1 MNSLRKTVGF
11 LMALMLAAFA
21 LPSLA
26 QTKIYSINVSPL
38 GPNPV
43 AVTIKNETPNGNST
57 VNSFIIQPPNGV
69 TVTLASPASSASASV
84 SMSGGNVFVNNF
96 DGLKSG
102 NKTPKTITI
111 YLNATYNGG
120 AGPTCSTNYKWTA
133 TVSAGNAFSQEFSQ
147 VVGTSPPTNDTQS
160 GPPCNYS
167 LSMSGSVPAG
177 GANSLAATFS
187 NASTSVGSF
196 NSVTLT
202 APAGFTIASA
212 TLQGGKTGTVTTLP
226 AASVTIS
233 NISPAVA
240 PGGSLVLSLQVSAT
254 CSASTGTWGSSVSG
268 GFSIT
273 GNQPSTAVNGQ
284 CGLTFTTPPPSVIVV
299 SSPFT
304 VGVGAVDGSNTPI
317 ASFSGPVTLTLNTGT
332 LVLGTTAAS
341 GGVVTFSNLKI
352 NSTGTYTLTAANTGF
367 TSATSS
373 SFTVYFGQ
381 LDCKTGDTTANGG
394 VAQFGDDKVSGV
406 RWTNKDGSP
415 CVLVDYTFTGPVV
428 NNSNNGHQ
436 VWDTSLT
443 GQPGAVFTYAIS
455 WFPVWAQSN
464 GLPAPTQVAWDP
476 ALANYVDARYCLT
489 QNLPASLGTL
499 ASVPDPVTDSQ
510 TSITVNGSS
519 VPAFLI
525 TDTSKRFPIVIDKER
540 MNVTSITGTTWTV
553 QRGQGGTQASSH
565 PATYSGGA
573 AKKVMSTPLP
583 LDDSLQQMQMC
594 IFAESVQTVTPDQCT
609 APQPTNP
616 PPACLKII
624 QTILD
629 EGDGAFSQE

>member
-1 MNSLRKTVGF
+1 MYSLRKTVGF

-57 VNSFIIQPPNGV
+57 VNSFIIQPPSGV
-69 TVTLASPASSASASV
+69 TVALASPASSASASV
-84 SMSGGNVFVNNF
+84 SMSGGNVYVNNF

-133 TVSAGNAFSQEFSQ
+133 TVSTGNAFSQDFSQ

-160 GPPCNYS
+160 GPCNYS

-202 APAGFTIASA
+202 APAGFTITSA

-240 PGGSLVLSLQVSAT
+240 PGGSLGLSLQVSST
-254 CSASTGTWGSSVSG
+254 CSTSTGTWGSSVSG
-268 GFSIT
+268 GFAIS
-273 GNQPSTAVNGQ
+273 GNQPSTTVNGQ
-284 CGLTFTTPPPSVIVV
+284 CGLTFTTPPPSSIVV
-299 SSPFT
+299 SSKFT
-304 VGVGAVDGSNTPI
+304 VGVGAVDGSNAPI

-341 GGVVTFSNLKI
+341 GGVVTFSDLKI

-367 TSATSS
+367 ASATTSP
-373 SFTVYFGQ
+373 FTVYFGQ
-381 LDCKTGDTTANGG
+381 LDCQTGIDTTANGG
-394 VAQFGDDKVSGV
+394 VAVFGDDKVSGI
-406 RWTNKDGSP
+406 RWSNKDGSP
-415 CVLVDYTFTGPVV
+415 CVIVDYTFVGPVI

-436 VWDTSLT
+436 VWDTSL
-443 GQPGAVFTYAIS
+443 QPGAVFTYQIS

-489 QNLPASLGTL
+489 KNLPASLGTL
-499 ASVPDPVTDSQ
+499 ASAPDPITDSQ
-510 TSITVNGSS
+510 TTITVNGS
-519 VPAFLI
+519 AI
-525 TDTSKRFPIVIDKER
+525 TSATPNFPIVIDAER
-540 MNVTSITGTTWTV
+540 MNVTAISGTTWTV
-553 QRGQGGTQASSH
+553 QRGQGGTLAKSH
-565 PATYSGGA
+565 AATYPGGA

-583 LDDSLQQMQMC
+583 LDGSSKQMQMC
-594 IFAESVQTVTPDQCT
+594 IFEESVKTVTPNLCT
-609 APQPTNP
+609 ASPPSNP
-616 PPACLKII
+616 PPACLQID
-624 QTILD
+624 QTLLD
-629 EGDGAFSQE
+629 EGDGAFNQE